1 MRRFALG
8 AGVGRHAAPAA
19 FGALGV
25 RAAVDG
31 LAGFKAFDVST
42 ITWAFAHLGHDAVG
56 LLEGLEQWF
65 AGGAAEELEPAAA
78 AAAAAKRAAK
88 FTPQALVNTAWSLAV
103 IGGEALRGGCLRGAL
118 G

>member
-1 MRRFALG
+1 MSPRQCADLSWAL
-8 AGVGRHAAPAA
+8 ASCRQNAAPGA

-65 AGGAAEELEPAAA
+65 AGGAAEEL
-78 AAAAAKRAAK
+78 RANA
-88 FTPQALVNTAWSLAV
+88 PPPPPPP
-103 IGGEALRGGCLRGAL
+103 
-118 G
+118 